1 MLGTHSE
8 LHRGQM
14 SHICD
19 ISPLRVKFFL
29 VNCIFYTRTLS
40 FECVVFY
47 LGINNF
53 PDVLKGLS
61 TGAKEVGITKVDRAR
76 TNF

>member
-19 ISPLRVKFFL
+19 ISTLRVKYLLFF
-29 VNCIFYTRTLS
+29 IFFFISSILQGML
-40 FECVVFY
+40 F
-47 LGINNF
+47 L
-53 PDVLKGLS
+53 PDVPLTKGTIVCTVCVWTCTCS
-61 TGAKEVGITKVDRAR
+61 
-76 TNF
+76 F